1 MTHRRHRATLF
12 AGLLVMCAGAFTP
25 AFAQTTADV
34 TPGVHEQ
41 RVSTN
46 PFGLMFEWFNVE
58 YERRLTGSTT
68 WGASLSTFSRDADSF
83 DYLNTN
89 ALIRH
94 YPGGEALSGFFLG
107 GRGGVFRVSD
117 HRESETCFGLGFEI
131 GYEWLLGKKRNVGI
145 GLGVGAVR
153 LFGGDLEGASVVLP
167 TVRLLNLG
175 IAF

>member
-1 MTHRRHRATLF
+1 MSRRRHPAALVG
-12 AGLLVMCAGAFTP
+12 GLLFTCAVTP
-25 AFAQTTADV
+25 ALAQTAAVV
-34 TPGVHEQ
+34 TPVVHSQ
-41 RVSTN
+41 RVSSN
-46 PFGLMFEWFNVE
+46 PFGLMFEWYNVE
-58 YERRLTGSTT
+58 YERRFTGATT

-107 GRGGVFRVSD
+107 GRAGVFRVSG
-117 HRESETCFGLGFEI
+117 HRESEVCFGLGFEI